1 MQRIIATHE
10 WKVARPFATVAAI
23 LSFPKPLKWLD
34 TENIWI
40 SKKFKMFLFMHP
52 KGFFGAPR
60 VMGGGEVGGWSFFFP
75 AQEAVPPPFPSP
87 WLLFVGE

>member
-52 KGFFGAPR
+52 KGFFGAPK
-60 VMGGGEVGGWSFFFP
+60 GYGWWGSGWVEFFFSRSGGS
-75 AQEAVPPPFPSP
+75 APPLPESM
-87 WLLFVGE
+87 VVIRG